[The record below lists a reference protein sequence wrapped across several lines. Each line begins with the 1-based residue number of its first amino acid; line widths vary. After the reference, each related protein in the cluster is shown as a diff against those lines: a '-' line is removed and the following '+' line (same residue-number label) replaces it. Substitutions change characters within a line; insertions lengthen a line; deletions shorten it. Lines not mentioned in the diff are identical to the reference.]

1 MKVFAVFDTNILVSA
16 MIFRQPD
23 SAVVHALEA
32 LLSCKVTPLY
42 NDEILAEYNNV
53 LRRRK
58 FNLPEDRIDKI
69 IEHIIKTGIASERV
83 HSTEQFPDPDDIVFY
98 EVTLSKD
105 NAYLVTGNAKHF
117 PKTPIVVSPSEFL
130 TIIDTL

>member
-16 MIFRQPD
+16 MISRQPD

-42 NDEILAEYNNV
+42 NDAILAEYNNV

-58 FNLPEDRIDKI
+58 FNLPEDKIDKI

-105 NAYLVTGNAKHF
+105 NAYLVTGKAKHF